1 MAKQGGHLA
10 FVKGQVN
17 VMKDSRA
24 TNVNG
29 EIADIKKNAD
39 IQIPPLFLWLAG

>member
-1 MAKQGGHLA
+1 MAKQGSHLA

-29 EIADIKKNAD
+29 EIADIKKRGHSD
-39 IQIPPLFLWLAG
+39 SPVSVAGRII